1 MLFISN
7 VLRKTVNNSL
17 KFFSVHKRMNNL
29 INCEIVKAMN
39 VVLSAKLLEFED
51 IFVGVLKIS
60 LRIPTNMSS
69 NFSNYK

>member
-1 MLFISN
+1 
-7 VLRKTVNNSL
+7 
-17 KFFSVHKRMNNL
+17 MNNL

-69 NFSNYK
+69 NFSNYE